1 MILLKL
7 PIISGKDLIKF
18 LNKKGFE
25 IVSQKGSPVRMKQN
39 KFGEVKVTIVPL
51 HKELDTGT
59 LLAILRQCEIEK
71 EEFLNEF

>member
-7 PIISGKDLIKF
+7 PIVSGKDLIKF

-25 IVSQKGSPVRMKQN
+25 IVSQKGSHVRLKQN
-39 KFGEVKVTIVPL
+39 KFGEIKVTVVPM
-51 HKELDTGT
+51 HKELDCGT

-71 EEFLNEF
+71 EEFLKEF

>member
-7 PIISGKDLIKF
+7 PIISGKELIKF
-18 LNKKGFE
+18 LSKKGFE
-25 IVSQKGSPVRMKQN
+25 IVSQKGSHVRMKQN

-51 HKELDTGT
+51 HKELDAGT

-71 EEFLNEF
+71 EEFMKDF

>member
-1 MILLKL
+1 MIFLKL

-25 IVSQKGSPVRMKQN
+25 MVSQKGSHVRLKQN

-71 EEFLNEF
+71 EEFRKEF